1 MAELTIAALQ
11 ARVSEVTLYVI
22 ESDKRYYAFLGP
34 ASLDEDRLHDLFLEG
49 DSPWRRYFDTSW
61 YPMASGKTAA
71 EANDK
76 LVEKIRGVAVGDI
89 DKYIRVFMVHGYHI
103 YDNYSV
109 ELQPTLKEAYD
120 DSEKW
125 RTIIDDFK
133 GR

>member
-1 MAELTIAALQ
+1 MTELTIAALK
-11 ARVSEVTLYVI
+11 ARVDEVTLYVI

-34 ASLDEDRLHDLFLEG
+34 AGLDEDRLHDLLLEG
-49 DSPWRRYFDTSW
+49 EQPWARYFESSW

-76 LVEKIRGVAVGDI
+76 LVVKIRGVAVGDI
-89 DKYIRVFMVHGYHI
+89 DKYTRVFMVHAYHI

-109 ELQPTLKEAYD
+109 ELQPTIHEAYD
-120 DSEKW
+120 DSQKW
-125 RTIIDDFK
+125 QTIINDFM